1 MPALDRLD
9 LVSSWLAC
17 TPHNPYVDVQ
27 AEDAQSTFTYYSSDD
42 SSVGGGKEFEAAESS
57 EEEPPEKI
65 QRVENWD
72 LHSALDVE
80 TDSADTASWSGEESE
95 AVFKDPSY
103 FP

>member
-9 LVSSWLAC
+9 WVSSWLAC

-42 SSVGGGKEFEAAESS
+42 SSVGGGEEFEAAESS
-57 EEEPPEKI
+57 SSEEAPKKI

-72 LHSALDVE
+72 LLGALDVE
-80 TDSADTASWSGEESE
+80 TDSVDTA
-95 AVFKDPSY
+95 
-103 FP
+103 